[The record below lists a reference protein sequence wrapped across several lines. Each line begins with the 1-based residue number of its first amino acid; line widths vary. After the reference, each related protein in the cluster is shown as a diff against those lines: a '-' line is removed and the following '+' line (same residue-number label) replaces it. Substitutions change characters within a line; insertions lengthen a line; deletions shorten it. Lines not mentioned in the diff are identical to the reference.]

1 MNDPSGNKP
10 HRAVDDQPT
19 DAERQDAAL
28 EDQELMGRSAT
39 LIAGMWNSAQMVIPL
54 VGTTVVSIVI
64 GRFLGP
70 TELGE
75 QSWISYV
82 EGLLVALLIQTLVR
96 AGIQTMAT
104 AKGASDTAG
113 YNAVARWTMW
123 GQVTGGVI
131 SAIVLL
137 GFSVFSEYPSAWY
150 FVSATA
156 AINAIGWAYSTRII
170 AATGWRRVAQRR
182 LVTQLLAQILAVVAV
197 VYGFGIV
204 GVFAANA
211 AAAIVLT
218 IMVWRLADPVD
229 GPLLP
234 ALPRQLL
241 RIWGLYL
248 LTELLVQV
256 VARRIEFVFLGAFS
270 TKEQLAMYS
279 IPYMVVTSVIM
290 IPDSMMT
297 AILPSL
303 ASQAGAGRGD
313 VVNRHLTPAV
323 RVAAMVALPLTAG
336 IAVLGPRLVT
346 MLYGQDFAEAGRLV
360 SWMALLVIFVPVY
373 DLLNIYWGGFG
384 RLGVPLVAVAIG
396 GVFDLGLAFALVP
409 HYGAFGATIANVTGQ
424 AITAAILIG
433 ITRSRVPTLS
443 MAWGRYAV
451 IAVVSGAAA
460 GAGWFLQSRIEGLPG
475 WLLAFAVMVI
485 ILGAFG
491 SLVGFT
497 TKQDAGW
504 LRDSVPAKLR
514 RFLPFYTGH
523 STSGTAH

>member
-1 MNDPSGNKP
+1 MDA
-10 HRAVDDQPT
+10 AVT
-19 DAERQDAAL
+19 DAERSDAAL

-104 AKGASDTAG
+104 AKGAADTAG

-123 GQVTGGVI
+123 GQVAGGVL
-131 SAIVLL
+131 SAFVLL
-137 GFSVFSEYPSAWY
+137 GFSFFSEYPSAWY

-170 AATGWRRVAQRR
+170 AETGWRRVAQRR
-182 LVTQLLAQILAVVAV
+182 LITQLLAQVLAVVAV

-211 AAAIVLT
+211 AAAVVLT
-218 IMVWRLADPVD
+218 IMVWRMASPVD
-229 GPLLP
+229 GPLMP
-234 ALPRQLL
+234 PIPKQLL

-248 LTELLVQV
+248 ITELLVQV

-313 VVNRHLTPAV
+313 VVDRHLIPAV

-346 MLYGQDFAEAGRLV
+346 MLYGAEFEEAGRLV

-396 GVFDLGLAFALVP
+396 GVFDLALAFWLVKP
-409 HYGAFGATIANVTGQ
+409 YGAFGATIANVTGQ

-433 ITRSRVPTLS
+433 ITRHRVPTLQ
-443 MAWGRYAV
+443 MAWGRYAMV
-451 IAVVSGAAA
+451 AGVSGAAA
-460 GAGWFLQSRIEGLPG
+460 ATGWFVQSRIEGLPG
-475 WLLAFAVMVI
+475 WLAAFVAMI
-485 ILGAFG
+485 AILGAFG

-497 TKQDAGW
+497 TRQDAGW
-504 LRDSVPAKLR
+504 LHDSVPGALQ
-514 RFLPFYTGH
+514 RFLPFYTGR
-523 STSGTAH
+523 SATRAAS